1 MILYANFIPPIMET
15 NIKKEDTDMMKEM
28 FQDYKTMVV
37 EPRKEFNK
45 MYRKEIILLNVAVY
59 AVLIGGS
66 LVLSNQEKIKERIK
80 SKFNRGKRD

>member
-1 MILYANFIPPIMET
+1 MET

-45 MYRKEIILLNVAVY
+45 MHRKEIILLNV

-66 LVLSNQEKIKERIK
+66 LVLSNQKKKIKERIK
-80 SKFNRGKRD
+80 SKI

>member
-1 MILYANFIPPIMET
+1 
-15 NIKKEDTDMMKEM
+15 MMKEM

-66 LVLSNQEKIKERIK
+66 LVLSNRKKIKEIIK

>member
-1 MILYANFIPPIMET
+1 MR
-15 NIKKEDTDMMKEM
+15 MKEM
-28 FQDYKTMVV
+28 FRDYKTMVV

-45 MYRKEIILLNVAVY
+45 MYRKEKILLNVAVY

-80 SKFNRGKRD
+80 SKFNRGRETES

>member
-1 MILYANFIPPIMET
+1 M
-15 NIKKEDTDMMKEM
+15 KMKEM

-45 MYRKEIILLNVAVY
+45 MYRKEKILLNVAVY

-66 LVLSNQEKIKERIK
+66 LVLSNRK
-80 SKFNRGKRD
+80 KR